1 MAFETHGILDTIEM
15 IEKYRLDIRTVTMG
29 ISLLGCTRT
38 TMEETCQAIYDRVTT
53 QPEHLVEVC
62 EGIEAE
68 LGIPIVNNRISVTPI
83 SSASAGGPG
92 DPLAAAT
99 RSDPAAK
106 T

>member
-38 TMEETCQAIYDRVTT
+38 TMEETCPAIYDRVTT
-53 QPEHLVEVC
+53 QAEHLVEVW

-68 LGIPIVNNRISVTPI
+68 RGIPIVSTRFSVTP
-83 SSASAGGPG
+83 ATLVDAGVAV
-92 DPLAAAT
+92 DREAEV
-99 RSDPAAK
+99 R
-106 T
+106 